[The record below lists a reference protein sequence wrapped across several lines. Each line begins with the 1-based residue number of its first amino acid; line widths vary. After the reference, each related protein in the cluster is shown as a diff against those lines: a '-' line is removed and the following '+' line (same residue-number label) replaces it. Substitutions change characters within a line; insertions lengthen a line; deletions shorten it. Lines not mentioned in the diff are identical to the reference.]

1 MNAIHITNHIGT
13 TRNVENV
20 FQFLQIPEQI
30 TTEKCNLPLYIH
42 LTQAD
47 DIFLQYTSREDFQ
60 KYNTLIFTDICMYAR
75 PFLQNI
81 DNHTLNIIVYVT
93 NRFDWGAWYNGDAN
107 YNALYSLVSRH
118 HRVRFIAD
126 NRYDQY
132 YAGTLH
138 DIQFSTNDLV
148 RLTPKIADFIP
159 GKMYLHNCKLFIYNR
174 GTFIKHYGHYLH
186 GVEYDVYGYDGYQRY
201 KDEAHIAEYMGF
213 LHLPYQ
219 TNIQSLWENLGH
231 QIVYFIPS
239 RCFLFTILFES
250 WYYWEEKF
258 LKPVDLILKSVQLSE
273 WYQEEHFELFVY
285 FDSWEDLA
293 VKYEYYLEN
302 NDALIEK
309 KKKIRDYMMV
319 SNNVHLEKW
328 RNVLDSFSIS
338 SI

>member
-1 MNAIHITNHIGT
+1 
-13 TRNVENV
+13 
-20 FQFLQIPEQI
+20 
-30 TTEKCNLPLYIH
+30 
-42 LTQAD
+42 
-47 DIFLQYTSREDFQ
+47 
-60 KYNTLIFTDICMYAR
+60 MYAR

-107 YNALYSLVSRH
+107 YNALYSTVSRH
-118 HRVRFIAD
+118 PRVRFIAD

-132 YAGTLH
+132 YAWTLY

-148 RLTPKIADFIP
+148 RLTPKLADFNP

-174 GTFIKHYGHYLH
+174 GTFIRHYGDNLKNI
-186 GVEYDVYGYDGYQRY
+186 EYDVYGYDGYQRY

-239 RCFLFTILFES
+239 RSFLYKIIFES

-258 LKPVDLILKSVQLSE
+258 LKPIDLILKSVELSE
-273 WYQEEHFELFVY
+273 WYQEEHSELFVY
-285 FDSWEDLA
+285 FESWADLT
-293 VKYEYYLEN
+293 VKYEYYIEN

-309 KKKIRDYMMV
+309 KKKIRDYMLA
-319 SNNVHLEKW
+319 SNEIHLEKW

-338 SI
+338 PI